1 MTLNLLGIVK
11 QIQMKAPVGMI
22 IFNLLMVCFISQ
34 VGFIAGSNGQ
44 PLPAQYLNAL
54 DSVLI
59 PVIHSRGRKR
69 NEEPIVMELIFYI
82 LENIT

>member
-1 MTLNLLGIVK
+1 M
-11 QIQMKAPVGMI
+11 
-22 IFNLLMVCFISQ
+22 
-34 VGFIAGSNGQ
+34 AGSNGQ

-69 NEEPIVMELIFYI
+69 GDEAIVMELIFYI
-82 LENIT
+82 LENVT